1 MLLELTYQSGKTKQ
15 TCSGTFNIKVNY
27 QQEDNPLLLYYNV
40 FSPSLFY
47 RDIWTMD
54 SWTPLLRTRHF
65 EKNLSKSN
73 FCTLM
78 FLRHRVIKKEI
89 VCETHT
95 YLQSLKN
102 IFSILFCDFL
112 EDFNFTSLLNTH
124 IYNPPNHL
132 LVEPW

>member
-1 MLLELTYQSGKTKQ
+1 
-15 TCSGTFNIKVNY
+15 
-27 QQEDNPLLLYYNV
+27 
-40 FSPSLFY
+40 
-47 RDIWTMD
+47 MD
-54 SWTPLLRTRHF
+54 SWTPLLRNRHF

-102 IFSILFCDFL
+102 IFLFYFVIFWRTLILPV
-112 EDFNFTSLLNTH
+112 
-124 IYNPPNHL
+124 Y
-132 LVEPW
+132 